1 MWGSR
6 GIENELDKVV
16 REFNELQSEF
26 QRISNEFG
34 ARMKDKRRGIVPYGP
49 LRGLRFGLKG
59 LHLKL
64 SGLKRIVNVSN
75 GISEESVG
83 YLVSDTRSLKSEI
96 AKLSVGAQSK
106 RRVPVLP
113 PEDVKKLEK
122 FVDKLHE
129 ASRRLAKR
137 IRETEE
143 KQREKDPD
151 YEWCRYL
158 RDAISKLNKDLG
170 KKVNLERLASWMP
183 DIVTVDLSDPIQA
196 KRVANLYL
204 MDRIR
209 DQVWELRYRSKKPG
223 GGLLLLS
230 EYGKIPSQDDIDF
243 FNEEYGSP
251 LDYVIAAKLP
261 SWRKAWAISWPY
273 T

>member
-26 QRISNEFG
+26 QRISTEFG
-34 ARMKDKRRGIVPYGP
+34 ARMKNQRRGIVRYGP
-49 LRGLRFGLKG
+49 LRGLHFGLKG
-59 LHLKL
+59 LYLTL
-64 SGLKRIVNVSN
+64 SGLKRNVNVSN

-122 FVDKLHE
+122 HADKLNE
-129 ASRRLAKR
+129 TSRRLTKR
-137 IRETEE
+137 IRKAEE
-143 KQREKDPD
+143 KEREQDPD

-158 RDAISKLNKDLG
+158 RDAISKLNKNLG
-170 KKVNLERLASWMP
+170 KNMNL
-183 DIVTVDLSDPIQA
+183 
-196 KRVANLYL
+196 
-204 MDRIR
+204 
-209 DQVWELRYRSKKPG
+209 
-223 GGLLLLS
+223 
-230 EYGKIPSQDDIDF
+230 
-243 FNEEYGSP
+243 
-251 LDYVIAAKLP
+251 
-261 SWRKAWAISWPY
+261 
-273 T
+273 